1 MPSINGQK
9 ILITGASSG
18 IGAELAKQ
26 LGARGCQLALL
37 ARRQDLLEELA
48 ADVEKRGGKAHI
60 YVCDVADKEAVHSC
74 FTKADDEL
82 GGLDIVVLNAGVG
95 KPTPANDNFSSDT
108 FEWIFKINVFGVLY
122 GIEAILPRFRKRGHG
137 VIVPVSSLAAYRGLP
152 GSTAYGGSK
161 AAVTN
166 MMEGMRVELAD
177 QNIQV
182 VLVSPGFVKTPMTDK
197 NKFDMPFLI
206 PVEKA
211 CRKIIRGIE
220 KRSRE
225 VQFPFPL
232 FAILSMAKMIPNFL
246 WDRMT
251 GAAAPKSKN
260 SSKTD
265 SSTPSP

>member
-37 ARRQDLLEELA
+37 ARRQELLEELA
-48 ADVEKRGGKAHI
+48 ADVEKLGGNART
-60 YVCDVADKEAVHSC
+60 YVCDVADKEAVHAC
-74 FTKADDEL
+74 FAQADDDL
-82 GGLDIVVLNAGVG
+82 DGLDVVILNAGVG
-95 KPTPANDNFSSDT
+95 KPTPANEDFSSDT
-108 FEWIFKINVFGVLY
+108 FEWIFKINVFGVIY
-122 GIEAILPRFRKRGHG
+122 GIEAILPRFRKRGRG

-166 MMEGMRVELAD
+166 IVEGMRVELAQ
-177 QNIQV
+177 QNIHV

-197 NKFDMPFLI
+197 NKFDMPFLM

-211 CRKIIRGIE
+211 CKKLIRAIE

-232 FAILSMAKMIPNFL
+232 FAILSMAKMIPNFI

-251 GAAAPKSKN
+251 AAAAPKSKR
-260 SSKTD
+260 SKKAE
-265 SSTPSP
+265 